1 MLIKR
6 ILLQRPEA
14 EICLKANN
22 ALCKW
27 IATKAIA
34 QAQVALIMDRRI
46 GLHVQPKK
54 LDGAKP
60 PMLLW
65 VSRDPD
71 HKLDWTTEN
80 RFIVGPNTKCNG
92 LFGAIMAKFGEA
104 ERLSISGSGK
114 NAVAVAWDA
123 LALAREKR
131 AQLGLLDLKIT
142 PALQEMT
149 VSASASRPEA
159 TMLGYLLMV
168 EVCERKQ
175 RPIRP
180 LAGSPESAAVA
191 AEAAA
196 AKAAAESADAAGQ
209 KQQAA
214 GSSAAGSGAA
224 GSMEAQQAAPGEL
237 QQGVDLTPEQVQEL
251 VLKVEQMQAQ
261 LRRLQEAEAAK
272 QEAAGQATGAAVA

>member
-14 EICLKANN
+14 EICLKCNN
-22 ALCKW
+22 PLCKW

-46 GLHVQPKK
+46 GLNVQPKK

-60 PMLLW
+60 PVLLW

-71 HKLDWTTEN
+71 HKLDWATEN
-80 RFIVGPNTKCNG
+80 KFVVGPNTKCNG
-92 LFGAIMAKFGEA
+92 LFGAMMAKLGEA

-114 NAVAVAWDA
+114 YAVSVAWDA

-131 AQLGLLDLKIT
+131 SQLGMLDLKIT
-142 PALQEMT
+142 PALQEIT
-149 VSASASRPEA
+149 VSASGSRPEG

-168 EVCERKQ
+168 DVCERKQ
-175 RPIRP
+175 RPTRP
-180 LAGSPESAAVA
+180 QVGSPEAEAVA
-191 AEAAA
+191 AEAAE
-196 AKAAAESADAAGQ
+196 AKAAAEPADAAVQ

-214 GSSAAGSGAA
+214 GSSAAGSTQAK
-224 GSMEAQQAAPGEL
+224 QAAPGEL
-237 QQGVDLTPEQVQEL
+237 QQGVGLTPEQVQEL
-251 VLKVEQMQAQ
+251 VLKVEQMQVQ
-261 LRRLQEAEAAK
+261 LKRLQEAEAAR
-272 QEAAGQATGAAVA
+272 QEAAGHDTGAAVV